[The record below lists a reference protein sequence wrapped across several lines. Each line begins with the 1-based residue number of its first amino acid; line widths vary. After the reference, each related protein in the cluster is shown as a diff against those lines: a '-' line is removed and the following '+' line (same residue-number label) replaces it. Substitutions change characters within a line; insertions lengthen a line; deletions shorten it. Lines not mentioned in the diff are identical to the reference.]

1 MKHGTSDTDSGTAV
15 RHTRPTLLSVIMPA
29 YNEERIIREAID
41 SSLAVDLGPV
51 KIEMI
56 IVNDGSDD
64 GTSTILEDY
73 LGVENIKIFTHE
85 KNQGK
90 GAAIRTALS
99 HATGDIITIEDAD
112 LELDPN
118 DYPRL
123 IEPIMNNEAD
133 VVFGSRFK
141 GKVEN
146 MSLFSWL
153 GNRLVSLITSL
164 LFWTWVSDEATCYKV
179 FRREILMSFDLKC
192 TGFEFCPEVTAK
204 MLRAG
209 YRYVEVPVDYCGR
222 SVHDGKKVK
231 ARDGL
236 HAIRTLV
243 KYRFVS

>member
-1 MKHGTSDTDSGTAV
+1 
-15 RHTRPTLLSVIMPA
+15 MPA

-146 MSLFSWL
+146 MSMFSWL
-153 GNRLVSLITSL
+153 GNRFVSLVTSL

-179 FRREILMSFDLKC
+179 FRREILTSFDLKC

-204 MLRAG
+204 TLRAG